1 MSRDYIKEK
10 LYEGGYHD
18 IADNPFEPTPDGPLG
33 WPSKRANKNR
43 QQPFDGPVDEP
54 PVQSPA
60 DFGLPVDEPIDDDQ
74 NIAPIPHKKSLVAFP
89 LVSFKD
95 IRLDTTQ
102 RNYRIKGLLPRRGL
116 VIIWGPKKCY
126 KSFIASDMGYH
137 VALGWRYRGCRVE
150 QALVIYIALEGREG
164 QPARK
169 EAFAKHYNVND
180 APFLL
185 MTKPLNLIK
194 QAAALIKDI
203 EAQLLERRD
212 APGVVFID
220 TLNRSLVGSESKD
233 EDMAAYLNA
242 AAMIEERFKC
252 LVVIVHHCGIDT
264 SRPRGHSALPAAV
277 DVQLRVDRTDKLQAT
292 LTVELAKDFAEG
304 TEFFYQLK
312 IVELGLDPDGD
323 PITSLVVLPLDET
336 GPQPAKTKSVK
347 GLGAAQKN
355 ALNALTECVAEH
367 GIDPPQACR
376 LPATV
381 KVVTLDQWQEQLFRS
396 GVLSRKTAEGK
407 RQNWAAILN
416 RLRNTLLERHHI
428 GILDDFVWRV

>member
-1 MSRDYIKEK
+1 MSSRDYAAEA
-10 LYEGGYHD
+10 LRRAGLPD
-18 IADNPFEPTPDGPLG
+18 DPFEPDTTG
-33 WPSKRANKNR
+33 WPPKRARNR
-43 QQPFDGPVDEP
+43 QTEEP
-54 PVQSPA
+54 PLETVKPA
-60 DFGLPVDEPIDDDQ
+60 ESLEEFGLSAGAGEPPIDEG
-74 NIAPIPHKKSLVAFP
+74 IMPIPREKSLVAFP

-137 VALGWRYRGCRVE
+137 VALGWRYRGSRVE

-169 EAFAKHYNVND
+169 EAFAKHYNVDD

-203 EAQLLERRD
+203 EAQLEERGD
-212 APGVVFID
+212 TAPGVVFID

-336 GPQPAKTKSVK
+336 GPQPDKTKSVK

-355 ALNALTECVAEH
+355 ALNALTECAAEH
-367 GIDPPQACR
+367 GIDPPPACR